1 MFLLHYDWVTG
12 YHAYCSKLFL
22 PTSSPRNL
30 SGSNCCQ
37 PCFPAWYLYRA
48 QVHQAICS
56 LDFLPESRASP
67 SYPRPDPQQGPLLLC
82 TLPVRRS
89 SLWRER
95 KPSSPAGCLVLRDH
109 PSWECL
115 ESHGGSGRRAL
126 PFIQPQAVK
135 SNLPGFQ
142 QRRWDQGVNV

>member
-1 MFLLHYDWVTG
+1 MFVLHYDWVTG

-30 SGSNCCQ
+30 SDSSCCQ
-37 PCFPAWYLYRA
+37 QCFPAWYLYLA

-56 LDFLPESRASP
+56 LEFLPESSASP
-67 SYPRPDPQQGPLLLC
+67 SYPRPDPQQGPLLLG
-82 TLPVRRS
+82 TLPVRRY
-89 SLWRER
+89 SLWREC
-95 KPSSPAGCLVLRDH
+95 KPSSPTACLVLRDH
-109 PSWECL
+109 PPWECL

-135 SNLPGFQ
+135 SNSPGFQ